1 MFSNRKRI
9 LSAISDTFLVNATS
23 MQNLMN
29 RNIHHYC
36 ITTDPRFNNSDGT
49 CILLCITS
57 VEQDETETGRQQAR
71 REAERSKFSLHYMW
85 VFEFME
91 GGRIKIGSS
100 WQAPTAAPF
109 RVVPEYSSALHRHWQ
124 SPPLPGPCPLGGH
137 IAGPSAR
144 LTASCPAGLH
154 PFHKRKRNRNR

>member
-71 REAERSKFSLHYMW
+71 REAERSKFSLHYM
-85 VFEFME
+85 
-91 GGRIKIGSS
+91 
-100 WQAPTAAPF
+100 
-109 RVVPEYSSALHRHWQ
+109 
-124 SPPLPGPCPLGGH
+124 
-137 IAGPSAR
+137 
-144 LTASCPAGLH
+144 
-154 PFHKRKRNRNR
+154 